1 MKLKFIA
8 AMAFSAFAAF
18 TFTACD
24 KANSCS
30 YDDATNTLSCQ
41 EKTYKTVKTGDKVWM
56 AENLARFDSDSS
68 FCYGSNHDNCE
79 KYGRLY
85 PYESA
90 NTICP
95 DGWVLPSRADFE
107 AADMKALDVKLGGY
121 RYASNGKF
129 AGEGESANFWTADSF
144 DDARGTMVR
153 VKDGEVSF
161 EHFSKNI
168 AYSVRCIKK

>member
-1 MKLKFIA
+1 MKFKFAAIMAIA
-8 AMAFSAFAAF
+8 AVAF

-24 KANSCS
+24 KANTCS
-30 YDDATNTLSCQ
+30 YDESANTLSCQ
-41 EKTYKTVKTGDKVWM
+41 EKTYKTVKVGDKVWM

-68 FCYGSNHDNCE
+68 FCYASNHDNCE

-95 DGWVLPSRADFE
+95 EGWTLPSKADFE
-107 AADMKALDVKLGGY
+107 AVDMKALHVLKAGY

-129 AGEGESANFWTADSF
+129 ADEGVSASFWTSDSF

-153 VKDGEVSF
+153 VGDSTVTY
-161 EHFSKNI
+161 EHFSKSI

>member
-1 MKLKFIA
+1 MKLNVLA
-8 AMAFSAFAAF
+8 AMAIVALATL

-24 KANSCS
+24 KANACS
-30 YDDATNTLSCQ
+30 YDESANTLTCQ
-41 EKTYKTVKTGDKVWM
+41 EKTYKTVKLGNQVWM

-68 FCYGSNHDNCE
+68 FCYGSNHDNCD

-90 NTICP
+90 STICP
-95 DGWVLPSRADFE
+95 DGWVLPSKADFE
-107 AADMKALDVKLGGY
+107 AADLKNLNVLKAGY

-129 AGEGESANFWTADSF
+129 ADEGVSASFWTADSF
-144 DDARGTMVR
+144 DDARATIVR
-153 VKDGEVSF
+153 ITDDGVAYDN
-161 EHFSKNI
+161 FSKSI

>member
-1 MKLKFIA
+1 MKIKFVA
-8 AMAFSAFAAF
+8 AMVLAAAAAF

-24 KANSCS
+24 KAGACS
-30 YDDATNTLSCQ
+30 YDDNANTLSCQ
-41 EKTYKTVKTGDKVWM
+41 EKNYKTVKVNGVVWM
-56 AENLARFDSDSS
+56 AENVARFDSDSS

-95 DGWVLPSRADFE
+95 DGWTLPRKADFE
-107 AADMKALDVKLGGY
+107 KVDVNALDVKLGGY

-129 AGEGESANFWTADSF
+129 VDGGESANFWTADSY
-144 DDARGTMVR
+144 DDARATMVR
-153 VKDGEVSF
+153 VKDGLVTYEQ
-161 EHFSKNI
+161 FSKNI

>member
-1 MKLKFIA
+1 MKLRTIA
-8 AMAFSAFAAF
+8 ALVLAASTMF

-24 KANSCS
+24 KANVCS
-30 YDDATNTLSCQ
+30 YNETANTLSCQ
-41 EKTYKTVKTGDKVWM
+41 EKIYKTVKTGDKVWM

-95 DGWVLPSRADFE
+95 DGWTLPTQADFE
-107 AADMKALDVKLGGY
+107 KADVKALEVMLGGY
-121 RYASNGKF
+121 RYASNGRF
-129 AGEGESANFWTADSF
+129 ADEGVSANFWTADSF
-144 DDARGTMVR
+144 DDARGIMVR
-153 VKDGEVSF
+153 VKDGVASY

-168 AYSVRCIKK
+168 AYSVRCILK

>member
-1 MKLKFIA
+1 MKLKFVALMAIA
-8 AMAFSAFAAF
+8 TTAFIFS
-18 TFTACD
+18 ACD
-24 KANSCS
+24 KANTCS
-30 YDDATNTLSCQ
+30 YNENASTLSCQ
-41 EKTYKTVKTGDKVWM
+41 EKSYKTVKIGDKVWM

-68 FCYGSNHDNCE
+68 FCYASNHDNCE

-85 PYESA
+85 PFESA

-95 DGWVLPSRADFE
+95 EGWALPTKADFE
-107 AADMKALDVKLGGY
+107 SVDVKALNVLKAGY

-129 AGEGESANFWTADSF
+129 ADEGVSASFWTSDSF

-153 VKDGEVSF
+153 VSDSVVSI
-161 EHFSKNI
+161 EHFSKSI

>member
-1 MKLKFIA
+1 MKKLVFLAVA
-8 AMAFSAFAAF
+8 ALV
-18 TFTACD
+18 FTACD
-24 KANSCS
+24 KANVCS
-30 YDDATNTLSCQ
+30 YNEGANTLSCQ
-41 EKTYKTVKTGDKVWM
+41 EKSYKTVKTGDKVWM

-95 DGWVLPSRADFE
+95 DGWTLPTQADFE
-107 AADMKALDVKLGGY
+107 KADVKSLNVSKAGY

-129 AGEGESANFWTADSF
+129 ADEGVSANFWTADSF

-153 VKDGEVSF
+153 VKDDTVTF

>member
-1 MKLKFIA
+1 MKKLIFLAIA
-8 AMAFSAFAAF
+8 TVALAL
-18 TFTACD
+18 TACD
-24 KANSCS
+24 KANTCS
-30 YDDATNTLSCQ
+30 YDEGANTLTCV
-41 EKTYKTVKTGDKVWM
+41 EKAYKTVKIGDKIWM
-56 AENLARFDSDSS
+56 AENLATFDSDSS

-90 NTICP
+90 KTICP
-95 DGWVLPSRADFE
+95 DGWALPSKADFE
-107 AADMKALDVKLGGY
+107 AVDMKALNVLKGGY

-129 AGEGESANFWTADSF
+129 ADEGVSASFWTADTF

-153 VKDGEVSF
+153 VSDSSVTY
-161 EHFSKNI
+161 EHFSKSI

>member
-1 MKLKFIA
+1 MKLRFVA
-8 AMAFSAFAAF
+8 AMAVVAFAAF

-24 KANSCS
+24 KANACNYNES
-30 YDDATNTLSCQ
+30 ANTLTCQ
-41 EKTYKTVKTGDKVWM
+41 EKTYKTVKTGNKVWM

-68 FCYGSNHDNCE
+68 FCYGSNHENCE

-95 DGWVLPSRADFE
+95 DGWALPSQADFE
-107 AADMKALDVKLGGY
+107 GVDLKVLNVLNAGY

-129 AGEGESANFWTADSF
+129 ADEGVSASFWTADSY

-153 VKDGEVSF
+153 IKDDSISY
-161 EHFSKNI
+161 EHFSKSI

>member
-1 MKLKFIA
+1 MKFKFIVL
-8 AMAFSAFAAF
+8 MAIITAAF
-18 TFTACD
+18 TLTACE
-24 KANSCS
+24 KANTCA
-30 YDDATNTLSCQ
+30 YDEGANTLSCQ
-41 EKTYKTVKTGDKVWM
+41 EKVYKTVKMGDKVWM

-95 DGWVLPSRADFE
+95 DGWSLPSKADFE
-107 AADMKALDVKLGGY
+107 AVDMKALNVLKAGY

-129 AGEGESANFWTADSF
+129 ADEGVSASFWTADSY
-144 DDARGTMVR
+144 DDARATIVR
-153 VKDGEVSF
+153 VTDEGVAYDN
-161 EHFSKNI
+161 FSKSI

>member
-1 MKLKFIA
+1 MKIKFVTILALA
-8 AMAFSAFAAF
+8 ATAAL

-24 KANSCS
+24 KANVCS
-30 YDDATNTLSCQ
+30 YDESANTLTCT
-41 EKTYKTVKTGDKVWM
+41 EKTYSTVKVGNQVWM

-68 FCYGSNHDNCE
+68 FCYASNHDNCE

-95 DGWVLPSRADFE
+95 DGWTLPAKADFE
-107 AADMKALDVKLGGY
+107 KVDMKTLNVKLGGY

-144 DDARGTMVR
+144 DDARGVMVR
-153 VKDGEVSF
+153 VQEGVASF

>member
-1 MKLKFIA
+1 MKLKLVALMAVAATAFI
-8 AMAFSAFAAF
+8 FS
-18 TFTACD
+18 ACD
-24 KANSCS
+24 KANTCS
-30 YDDATNTLSCQ
+30 YDEASNTLSCQ
-41 EKTYKTVKTGDKVWM
+41 EKSYKTVKTGDKVWM

-90 NTICP
+90 KTICP
-95 DGWVLPSRADFE
+95 EGWALPTQADFE
-107 AADMKALDVKLGGY
+107 KADVKALDVKFGGY

-129 AGEGESANFWTADSF
+129 ADEGVSANFWTADSF

-153 VKDGEVSF
+153 VKDDAVAI
-161 EHFSKNI
+161 EHFSKSI